1 MASTFCI
8 IHQKVEGDIMA
19 NKILTLKL
27 FYKGKLL
34 DTIEQGKDFTN
45 KWHIGSSKY
54 LSWQVLDDS
63 NQFPLKFKILIKKG
77 GYYYLNLPQGSTL
90 TCWKNDNPVDA
101 NFLKQNGLLADSLL
115 KLVDDMTG
123 IVQVHPD
130 YSIQYEF
137 IEPVKV
143 ILTPQEAEIVKQ
155 TARPAPLAPVD
166 RTTRVVVILALV
178 AGIAFSIFYDLK
190 LKPEMYR
197 EKTLSEL
204 LAEIEK
210 IREIKPEISQLQSPS
225 TPLATLPEKSIT
237 SEKNTGT
244 TKSEKGKV
252 TGKGGSSISSSTQ
265 NIFGNLG
272 TISGTYAGGSSQS
285 VVGAAVLSG
294 FVTARPG
301 VRSGSGSIGG
311 NGSGSGTFQPGA
323 AGFGSNS
330 SFDPNAINRF
340 NTANVPSIVSG
351 TAPEGGSSMKPSGST
366 QYYTGSAEKLKPL
379 AVGSFS
385 SVPDVRAET
394 EKIVSQSY
402 KAPEPSKIKEP
413 AVTIV
418 KPSTIV
424 AGGDIIFNQVRSR
437 KGQIEQAYKR
447 NAAIKKQSGSITV
460 ILDIASNGTVQA
472 TIIPN
477 SATFTESFLKEIKT
491 IIENWTF
498 SVSQPTTYK
507 FKMNLSQG

>member
-1 MASTFCI
+1 
-8 IHQKVEGDIMA
+8 
-19 NKILTLKL
+19 
-27 FYKGKLL
+27 
-34 DTIEQGKDFTN
+34 
-45 KWHIGSSKY
+45 
-54 LSWQVLDDS
+54 
-63 NQFPLKFKILIKKG
+63 
-77 GYYYLNLPQGSTL
+77 
-90 TCWKNDNPVDA
+90 
-101 NFLKQNGLLADSLL
+101 
-115 KLVDDMTG
+115 
-123 IVQVHPD
+123 
-130 YSIQYEF
+130 
-137 IEPVKV
+137 
-143 ILTPQEAEIVKQ
+143 
-155 TARPAPLAPVD
+155 
-166 RTTRVVVILALV
+166 
-178 AGIAFSIFYDLK
+178 
-190 LKPEMYR
+190 
-197 EKTLSEL
+197 
-204 LAEIEK
+204 
-210 IREIKPEISQLQSPS
+210 
-225 TPLATLPEKSIT
+225 
-237 SEKNTGT
+237 
-244 TKSEKGKV
+244 
-252 TGKGGSSISSSTQ
+252 
-265 NIFGNLG
+265 
-272 TISGTYAGGSSQS
+272 

-301 VRSGSGSIGG
+301 VRSGSGSIGS
-311 NGSGSGTFQPGA
+311 NGSGSGNFQSGA

-402 KAPEPSKIKEP
+402 KVSEPSKIKEP

-460 ILDIASNGTVQA
+460 ILDIASIGTVQA

>member
-1 MASTFCI
+1 M
-8 IHQKVEGDIMA
+8 V

-34 DTIEQGKDFTN
+34 DTIEQEKDFTN
-45 KWHIGSSKY
+45 KWYIGSSKY
-54 LSWQVLDDS
+54 LSWQILDES
-63 NQFPLKFKILIKKG
+63 NKFPPKYKILIKKG
-77 GYYYLNLPQGSTL
+77 GHYYLNLPQGSTL
-90 TCWKNDNPVDA
+90 TCRKNDSPVDA
-101 NFLKQNGLLADSLL
+101 NFLKQNGILVDSLL
-115 KLVDDMTG
+115 KLREDMTG
-123 IVQVHPD
+123 IIQVHPD

-137 IEPVKV
+137 IEPVKI
-143 ILTPQEAEIVKQ
+143 ILTPQEKEVIKQ
-155 TARPAPLAPVD
+155 TARPAPLAPMD
-166 RTTRVVVILALV
+166 KTTRVVVILALM

-190 LKPEMYR
+190 LKPEMFR
-197 EKTLSEL
+197 EQTLSEL

-210 IREIKPEISQLQSPS
+210 IREIKPEISQSQTPS
-225 TPLATLPEKSIT
+225 TPLTTLPEEPAT
-237 SEKNTGT
+237 SKKTTGNAQVG
-244 TKSEKGKV
+244 KGKS
-252 TGKGGSSISSSTQ
+252 TGKGGSSTPSGTQ
-265 NIFGNLG
+265 SIFGDLG
-272 TISGTYAGGSSQS
+272 TSSGTYAGGSTQS

-301 VRSGSGSIGG
+301 VKGGSGIG
-311 NGSGSGTFQPGA
+311 NASGTFQPSAA
-323 AGFGSNS
+323 AGLGSGG

-340 NTANVPSIVSG
+340 NAGDVPSVVSG
-351 TAPEGGSSMKPSGST
+351 TAPEGGSTVKPSGSA
-366 QYYTGSAEKLKPL
+366 QYYTGPAEKLKPL
-379 AVGSFS
+379 AGGSLT

-402 KAPEPSKIKEP
+402 KASEPAKIQEP

-424 AGGDIIFNQVRSR
+424 AGGDIIFNQIRSR

-460 ILDIASNGTVQA
+460 ILDIASDGTVKA

-477 SATFTESFLKEIKT
+477 SVTFTESFLNEIKS
-491 IIENWTF
+491 IIESWTF
-498 SVSQPTTYK
+498 NVSQPTTYK